1 MTKESKQSWRQVSTC
16 NINFQGLLNFF
27 LTTYEI
33 TEITYKAQTDYFIV
47 LDQILSY
54 IRLAKFVCNI
64 FSIYVQLTLQP

>member
-1 MTKESKQSWRQVSTC
+1 MKS
-16 NINFQGLLNFF
+16 
-27 LTTYEI
+27 
-33 TEITYKAQTDYFIV
+33 EITYKEQTDYFIV